1 MIIGFIGLG
10 NMASAM
16 VRGIAAAQLEGVA
29 LCGHNP
35 HPEKA
40 KALAES
46 CGLRLCASNRE
57 VLERSDVVVLAVKP
71 QILEGVLEEIAP
83 LAAGKLFLSVA
94 AGKEL
99 AWLSARLGHGC
110 IVRAMPNINA
120 VVGASVTGWC
130 AGEQVTEEQKALA
143 ARLLGT
149 FGTAVEVPEK
159 FMGIVGAIGGAA
171 PAYTYLYINAL
182 AEAAVRAGMPKGMAV
197 EIAAAMAEGSGRMVR
212 LSGQQPWVL
221 IDRVTSTVVPPGHIP
236 RRYHGGGSAG
246 APAGRLRAR
255 GPRGGAGCA
264 GQGQAHVK
272 KCPAASFSLA
282 AGHTVKKAKEA
293 RPCVRR
299 RHIRQRI
306 FTSGGTWTMSAP
318 TARAWSS
325 CPGTG
330 PCPCG
335 TARRWRP
342 TTP

>member
-1 MIIGFIGLG
+1 MKHMETIIKKIDRNQIDQVIMEEAGSILKNGGLVAFPTETVYGLG
-10 NMASAM
+10 ANALDE
-16 VRGIAAAQLEGVA
+16 AAAKKIYAAKGRPSD
-29 LCGHNP
+29 NP
-35 HPEKA
+35 LIAHV
-40 KALAES
+40 S
-46 CGLRLCASNRE
+46 C
-57 VLERSDVVVLAVKP
+57 
-71 QILEGVLEEIAP
+71 LEEIAP

-221 IDRVTSTVVPPGHIP
+221 IDQVTSP
-236 RRYHGGGSAG
+236 
-246 APAGRLRAR
+246 
-255 GPRGGAGCA
+255 
-264 GQGQAHVK
+264 
-272 KCPAASFSLA
+272 
-282 AGHTVKKAKEA
+282 
-293 RPCVRR
+293 
-299 RHIRQRI
+299 
-306 FTSGGTWTMSAP
+306 GGTTVEGLLALQQGGFEPAVHGAVQAVLDKDKRM
-318 TARAWSS
+318 
-325 CPGTG
+325 
-330 PCPCG
+330 
-335 TARRWRP
+335 
-342 TTP
+342 

>member
-1 MIIGFIGLG
+1 MVIGFIGLG

-171 PAYTYLYINAL
+171 PAYTYLWRRRRCGP
-182 AEAAVRAGMPKGMAV
+182 VCPRAWRWRSPRPWRR
-197 EIAAAMAEGSGRMVR
+197 AAAAWYV
-212 LSGQQPWVL
+212 
-221 IDRVTSTVVPPGHIP
+221 
-236 RRYHGGGSAG
+236 
-246 APAGRLRAR
+246 
-255 GPRGGAGCA
+255 
-264 GQGQAHVK
+264 
-272 KCPAASFSLA
+272 CPA
-282 AGHTVKKAKEA
+282 
-293 RPCVRR
+293 
-299 RHIRQRI
+299 
-306 FTSGGTWTMSAP
+306 
-318 TARAWSS
+318 SS
-325 CPGTG
+325 PG
-330 PCPCG
+330 C
-335 TARRWRP
+335 
-342 TTP
+342 

>member
-1 MIIGFIGLG
+1 MVIGFIGLG

-149 FGTAVEVPEK
+149 FGTAVEVAEK

-182 AEAAVRAGMPKGMAV
+182 AEAAVQAGMPKGMAV

-221 IDRVTSTVVPPGHIP
+221 IDQVTSPGGTTVEGLL
-236 RRYHGGGSAG
+236 A
-246 APAGRLRAR
+246 LQ
-255 GPRGGAGCA
+255 RGGFEPAVHGA
-264 GQGQAHVK
+264 VQAVLDK
-272 KCPAASFSLA
+272 DK
-282 AGHTVKKAKEA
+282 
-293 RPCVRR
+293 R
-299 RHIRQRI
+299 
-306 FTSGGTWTMSAP
+306 M
-318 TARAWSS
+318 
-325 CPGTG
+325 
-330 PCPCG
+330 
-335 TARRWRP
+335 
-342 TTP
+342 

>member
-1 MIIGFIGLG
+1 MVIGFIGLG
-10 NMASAM
+10 SMASAM

-149 FGTAVEVPEK
+149 FGTAVE
-159 FMGIVGAIGGAA
+159 
-171 PAYTYLYINAL
+171 
-182 AEAAVRAGMPKGMAV
+182 
-197 EIAAAMAEGSGRMVR
+197 IAAAMAEGSGRMVR

-221 IDRVTSTVVPPGHIP
+221 IDRVTSP
-236 RRYHGGGSAG
+236 
-246 APAGRLRAR
+246 
-255 GPRGGAGCA
+255 
-264 GQGQAHVK
+264 
-272 KCPAASFSLA
+272 
-282 AGHTVKKAKEA
+282 
-293 RPCVRR
+293 
-299 RHIRQRI
+299 
-306 FTSGGTWTMSAP
+306 GGTTVEGLLALQQGGFEPAVHGAVQAVLDKDKRM
-318 TARAWSS
+318 
-325 CPGTG
+325 
-330 PCPCG
+330 
-335 TARRWRP
+335 
-342 TTP
+342 

>member
-1 MIIGFIGLG
+1 MVIGFIGLG

-197 EIAAAMAEGSGRMVR
+197 EIAAAMA
-212 LSGQQPWVL
+212 
-221 IDRVTSTVVPPGHIP
+221 
-236 RRYHGGGSAG
+236 
-246 APAGRLRAR
+246 AR
-255 GPRGGAGCA
+255 
-264 GQGQAHVK
+264 
-272 KCPAASFSLA
+272 
-282 AGHTVKKAKEA
+282 
-293 RPCVRR
+293 
-299 RHIRQRI
+299 
-306 FTSGGTWTMSAP
+306 
-318 TARAWSS
+318 
-325 CPGTG
+325 
-330 PCPCG
+330 
-335 TARRWRP
+335 
-342 TTP
+342 

>member
-1 MIIGFIGLG
+1 MVIGFIGLG
-10 NMASAM
+10 SMASAM

-149 FGTAVEVPEK
+149 FGTAVEVPIHTSISTHWRRRRC
-159 FMGIVGAIGGAA
+159 GPVC
-171 PAYTYLYINAL
+171 P
-182 AEAAVRAGMPKGMAV
+182 RAWRWRSPRPWRR
-197 EIAAAMAEGSGRMVR
+197 AAAAWCV
-212 LSGQQPWVL
+212 
-221 IDRVTSTVVPPGHIP
+221 
-236 RRYHGGGSAG
+236 
-246 APAGRLRAR
+246 
-255 GPRGGAGCA
+255 
-264 GQGQAHVK
+264 
-272 KCPAASFSLA
+272 CPA
-282 AGHTVKKAKEA
+282 
-293 RPCVRR
+293 
-299 RHIRQRI
+299 
-306 FTSGGTWTMSAP
+306 
-318 TARAWSS
+318 SS
-325 CPGTG
+325 PG
-330 PCPCG
+330 C
-335 TARRWRP
+335 
-342 TTP
+342 

>member
-1 MIIGFIGLG
+1 MVIGFIGLG
-10 NMASAM
+10 SMASAM

-182 AEAAVRAGMPKGMAV
+182 AEAAVRAGMPKGTAV
-197 EIAAAMAEGSGRMVR
+197 EMYQTTLH
-212 LSGQQPWVL
+212 LSPC
-221 IDRVTSTVVPPGHIP
+221 RVCDAGFKGVVI
-236 RRYHGGGSAG
+236 
-246 APAGRLRAR
+246 L
-255 GPRGGAGCA
+255 PRGTNTPLDEKTPNGDPESKLLLQRNKWVIAHPEREPLIKQGAYPGLL
-264 GQGQAHVK
+264 GEN
-272 KCPAASFSLA
+272 
-282 AGHTVKKAKEA
+282 KEL
-293 RPCVRR
+293 
-299 RHIRQRI
+299 HY
-306 FTSGGTWTMSAP
+306 
-318 TARAWSS
+318 
-325 CPGTG
+325 
-330 PCPCG
+330 
-335 TARRWRP
+335 
-342 TTP
+342 

>member
-1 MIIGFIGLG
+1 MVIGFIGLG
-10 NMASAM
+10 NMSSAM

-130 AGEQVTEEQKALA
+130 AGEQVTEEQKALVSWF
-143 ARLLGT
+143 LL
-149 FGTAVEVPEK
+149 
-159 FMGIVGAIGGAA
+159 
-171 PAYTYLYINAL
+171 
-182 AEAAVRAGMPKGMAV
+182 
-197 EIAAAMAEGSGRMVR
+197 
-212 LSGQQPWVL
+212 
-221 IDRVTSTVVPPGHIP
+221 D
-236 RRYHGGGSAG
+236 
-246 APAGRLRAR
+246 
-255 GPRGGAGCA
+255 
-264 GQGQAHVK
+264 
-272 KCPAASFSLA
+272 
-282 AGHTVKKAKEA
+282 
-293 RPCVRR
+293 
-299 RHIRQRI
+299 
-306 FTSGGTWTMSAP
+306 
-318 TARAWSS
+318 
-325 CPGTG
+325 
-330 PCPCG
+330 
-335 TARRWRP
+335 
-342 TTP
+342 